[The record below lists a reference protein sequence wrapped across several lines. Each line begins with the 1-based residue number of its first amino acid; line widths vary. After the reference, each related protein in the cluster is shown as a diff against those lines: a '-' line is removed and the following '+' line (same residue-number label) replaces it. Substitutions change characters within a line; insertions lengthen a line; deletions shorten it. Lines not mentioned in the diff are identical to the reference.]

1 MWDVSCSSSTKSKVI
16 MDDEDNYVI
25 IVPVKKML
33 EMIENEWNR
42 VYRIWHLFRVDFP
55 VLKVWSKD
63 QAKYAGFFSTFS
75 HKKRKSCSKRVPK
88 SDPFFVKFETRTLR
102 ISGPEKITEM
112 DVTHFLKITKAP
124 QRCHA
129 PISTLAGLHKTFAI
143 PNFSGQP

>member
-1 MWDVSCSSSTKSKVI
+1 

-42 VYRIWHLFRVDFP
+42 VYRIWHLFRVDFL

-75 HKKRKSCSKRVPK
+75 HTKRSK
-88 SDPFFVKFETRTLR
+88 SDHENPRVQEQKLPIGVQNRDRFGELKSGHENTRVQEQKLLIGESET
-102 ISGPEKITEM
+102 G
-112 DVTHFLKITKAP
+112 LKIS
-124 QRCHA
+124 Q
-129 PISTLAGLHKTFAI
+129 
-143 PNFSGQP
+143 